1 LILICYMFSPLQ
13 GISDQFFKI
22 KLPNGHTIKAEL
34 AVDKA
39 KGLQDRNQLCQQC
52 GMIFVF
58 EEEGIHSFWMK
69 DTLINLAMIWID
81 SERHITHIESKAEPC
96 KYKINPYDECKIYSS
111 DKPSKYVLEINP
123 ADAEN
128 LEVGMLIDMS
138 IQ

>member
-1 LILICYMFSPLQ
+1 
-13 GISDQFFKI
+13 
-22 KLPNGHTIKAEL
+22 
-34 AVDKA
+34 
-39 KGLQDRNQLCQQC
+39 
-52 GMIFVF
+52 MIFVF

-81 SERHITHIESKAEPC
+81 SEGHITHIESNAEPC
-96 KYKINPYDECKIYSS
+96 KYEINPYDECKIYSS

-128 LEVGMLIDMS
+128 LAVGMLIDMS